1 MDGDAASLRAK
12 RGNPQLASCLA
23 MTARPMDGDAASLRA
38 KRGNPQVASCLAVMK
53 GKE

>member
-1 MDGDAASLRAK
+1 
-12 RGNPQLASCLA
+12 

-38 KRGNPQVASCLAVMK
+38 KRGNPQLASFLAVMK